1 MFFLFVFVVSKI
13 SVKSDNFYLKIRQV
27 YFGDYKLTGG
37 QYTSAQFH
45 FWSLRYATL

>member
-27 YFGDYKLTGG
+27 YFEDYKLTGG
-37 QYTSAQFH
+37 QYTNTQFP
-45 FWSLRYATL
+45 FWSLR